1 MKKHPVTPNTPVL
14 SLAAALGLAASA
26 IAGTAPAPTAG
37 TSAPVDDAG
46 SPLLNAARPCIC
58 LGADT
63 GLVSN
68 EDPFSASLAF
78 SYDTTFFCRGM
89 DMGDNVW
96 SAWVTADVRVVENLT
111 WTVTTRYLDVDETD
125 FRELHM
131 YTGLFYRMG
140 IVSFGPSFRWYH
152 NFEGGMMENAYDLG
166 LQTLVNAGPIDIT
179 GGYFYETESQGH
191 FFEVGVSSRIP
202 ITDRFSLVPAV
213 EIGYTD
219 GWMMPIKGWNHV
231 GLRLAAPVRVIGELT
246 VTPWIGGNLP
256 LEALDG
262 GQDNELVGGVSLSI
276 RM

>member
-1 MKKHPVTPNTPVL
+1 MTRHLVTPDHRIL
-14 SLAAALGLAASA
+14 SLAAALGMATAA
-26 IAGTAPAPTAG
+26 IAGTAPAPAP
-37 TSAPVDDAG
+37 SAPVDDAG

-58 LGADT
+58 LGADNT
-63 GLVSN
+63 SVTSA
-68 EDPFSASLAF
+68 EDPFTASLAF

-89 DMGDNVW
+89 DMGDDVW
-96 SAWVTADVRVVENLT
+96 SAWLNADVRVMENLT
-111 WTVTTRYLDVDETD
+111 WTVTSRYLDVDETN

-131 YTGLFYRMG
+131 YTGLFYRAG

-166 LQTLVNAGPIDIT
+166 FQTLVNAGPIDIT
-179 GGYFYETESQGH
+179 AGYFYETESEGH
-191 FFEVGVSSRIP
+191 FFEVGLSSRIP

-231 GLRLAAPVRVIGELT
+231 GLRLAAPIRVIGELT

-262 GQDNELVGGVSLSI
+262 GQDDELVGGVSLSI